1 MSTNTTDHPT
11 PAARI
16 LVVEDDQTV
25 AEVVSRYLVREG
37 YEVEQVGDGA
47 VALALLQEGLD
58 DGAPGTL
65 PDLIVL
71 DLMLPGIDGREVC
84 RRVRAVSEVPIIMLT
99 ALGDT
104 GDRIA
109 GLEIGADDYLAKP
122 FSPRELVARV
132 KNVLKR
138 ARAADGAEP
147 ADNMLEAEGITLD
160 RKSHEVTVHGKSVEL
175 TQREFD
181 LLTFLMAHPKEVFR
195 REVLLEHVWGYT
207 FGDTSTVTVHV
218 RRLRE
223 KIEAD
228 PGEPTFVQT
237 VWGVGYR
244 FGA

>member
-1 MSTNTTDHPT
+1 MSTITMNASTHAPSDSS
-11 PAARI
+11 ASI
-16 LVVEDDQTV
+16 LVVEDDKTV

-37 YEVEQVGDGA
+37 FAVEHVADGG
-47 VALALLQEGLD
+47 VALARVQD
-58 DGAPGTL
+58 RM

-71 DLMLPGIDGREVC
+71 DLMLPGVDGREVC
-84 RRVRAVSEVPIIMLT
+84 RRVRAVSDVPIIMLT
-99 ALGDT
+99 ALGET

-109 GLEIGADDYLAKP
+109 GLELGADDYLAKP

-138 ARAADGAEP
+138 SSSGDGRS
-147 ADNMLEAEGITLD
+147 DNSSQLEVGGIRLD
-160 RKSHEVTVHGKSVEL
+160 RKSREVEIEGRSVDL

-181 LLTFLMAHPKEVFR
+181 LLAFLMEHPKEVFR

-223 KIEAD
+223 KIEPD
-228 PGEPTFVQT
+228 PSNPTFVQT
-237 VWGVGYR
+237 VWGVGYK
-244 FGA
+244 FGP

>member
-1 MSTNTTDHPT
+1 MPTTDEP
-11 PAARI
+11 PAPDAASAGHI
-16 LVVEDDQTV
+16 LVVEDDATV
-25 AEVVSRYLVREG
+25 AEVVTRYLTREG
-37 YEVEQVGDGA
+37 YEVQRVADG
-47 VALALLQEGLD
+47 ALALAVLQQRM
-58 DGAPGTL
+58 

-71 DLMLPGIDGREVC
+71 DLMLPGVDGREVC
-84 RRVRAVSEVPIIMLT
+84 RRVRAVSDVPIIMLT

-109 GLEIGADDYLAKP
+109 GLETGADDYLAKP

-132 KNVLKR
+132 KNVLR
-138 ARAADGAEP
+138 RSGGGTTTPAADV
-147 ADNMLEAEGITLD
+147 LEVDGITLN
-160 RKSHEVTVHGKSVEL
+160 RRSRQVVVRGAPVEL

-181 LLTFLMAHPKEVFR
+181 LLTFLMEHPAEVFR

-223 KIEAD
+223 KIEPD
-228 PGEPTFVQT
+228 PAEPTFVQT

-244 FGA
+244 FGS

>member
-1 MSTNTTDHPT
+1 MSTITMNTSTQVPSESS
-11 PAARI
+11 AQI
-16 LVVEDDQTV
+16 LVVEDDKTV

-37 YEVEQVGDGA
+37 FGVEHVADGG
-47 VALALLQEGLD
+47 VALARVQD
-58 DGAPGTL
+58 RM

-71 DLMLPGIDGREVC
+71 DLMLPGVDGREVC
-84 RRVRAVSEVPIIMLT
+84 RRVRAVSDVPIIMLT
-99 ALGDT
+99 ALGET

-109 GLEIGADDYLAKP
+109 GLELGADDYLAKP

-138 ARAADGAEP
+138 SGSGDGR
-147 ADNMLEAEGITLD
+147 ADNSSQLEVGGIRLD
-160 RKSHEVTVHGKSVEL
+160 RKSREVEIEGRSVDL

-181 LLTFLMAHPKEVFR
+181 LLAFLMEHPKEVFR

-223 KIEAD
+223 KIEPD
-228 PGEPTFVQT
+228 PSNPTFVQT
-237 VWGVGYR
+237 VWGVGYK
-244 FGA
+244 FGP